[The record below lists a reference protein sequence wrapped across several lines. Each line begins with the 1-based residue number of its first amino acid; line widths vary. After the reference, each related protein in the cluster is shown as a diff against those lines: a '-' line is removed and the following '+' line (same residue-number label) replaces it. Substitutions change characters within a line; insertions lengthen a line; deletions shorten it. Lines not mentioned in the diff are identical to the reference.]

1 MKIVRDRERQRER
14 REEEGEKRR
23 SNSKKRQRAG
33 SKSAAAVMTFSGET
47 VPWIRRDCTS
57 RGSQRLRTSSL
68 PSNLGERTPSSAP
81 CGVVELQSKVG
92 ESQSHRWASRIRSHL
107 RMRRTGHIEC
117 DTVTSL
123 PRTHGIHNWHL
134 PTPVSLAKHLSV
146 LPSPSPTCWVLFFY
160 DHLFLSARRAL
171 TPRSLSLRRVF
182 TRWKQFEPPERLF
195 GGFRRGTSAS
205 SDPSRPRSFP

>member
-1 MKIVRDRERQRER
+1 MLDLKVVVESEERQGKEGEER
-14 REEEGEKRR
+14 R
-23 SNSKKRQRAG
+23 SDSKKRQRAG
-33 SKSAAAVMTFSGET
+33 SKSAAVMMISWET
-47 VPWIRRDCTS
+47 VPWIHRDCTS

-92 ESQSHRWASRIRSHL
+92 ESQSHRWESRIRSHL